1 MLAGMGNRIMADI
14 QGGMFAKLLEHNVGF
29 FPDRHSSEFMARLT
43 TGAAAASQVLNLV
56 ITSFGRD
63 LLSLVGL
70 FAVMA
75 VQDPVLSTLSI
86 IVVPPA
92 MLLLRKMVR
101 RIKMLAHHQFTG
113 TARVL

>member
-1 MLAGMGNRIMADI
+1 
-14 QGGMFAKLLEHNVGF
+14 
-29 FPDRHSSEFMARLT
+29 MARLT

-86 IVVPPA
+86 IVGPPA
-92 MLLLRKMVR
+92 MLLLRKMVP
-101 RIKMLAHHQFTG
+101 RIKTIAHHQFTG
-113 TARVL
+113 SAPILQTLHAPLQGIPILNAFTLEEAMPERFTSRLR